1 MVEYVSVSDGI
12 PLIGEMSQHQRAG
25 RCLAEEAALRF
36 WPFAAIGESVVRGHV
51 AAERCR
57 WLSHEVFRVRSF
69 PTDVPGGRG

>member
-36 WPFAAIGESVVRGHV
+36 WPMLLQKSFWGGDRKFLQPLIPFALGDVRDHVV
-51 AAERCR
+51 
-57 WLSHEVFRVRSF
+57 SFRIDHR
-69 PTDVPGGRG
+69 PP

>member
-1 MVEYVSVSDGI
+1 MVEYVSVSDRI

-51 AAERCR
+51 AAERVPSSILSDRMCR
-57 WLSHEVFRVRSF
+57 EDEAEG
-69 PTDVPGGRG
+69 T